1 MIKVNELLTQIKE
14 IKTNDSYTKLINEY
28 KDMVNNGSI
37 SYKPLKDYYNFI
49 IYYLEKSR
57 YQALKSN
64 NFNESNL
71 NIKLLIEDLMTL
83 NNIVK
88 SDIFD
93 TKEVIR
99 STGFKLTNG
108 STFDRVIKY
117 IKDKLDELI
126 IELHSDNYKYQNIYF
141 YLPELNNLLHNTI
154 HIERVLDKNKDNV
167 DIININKYNLF
178 EMMPCNNI
186 IDKDEFYIMVNHLYD
201 LGSLEKA

>member
-154 HIERVLDKNKDNV
+154 HIERVLDKNKNNV

-186 IDKDEFYIMVNHLYD
+186 IDKDEFYIMVNHLYY

>member
-1 MIKVNELLTQIKE
+1 MIKVNELLTNVKE
-14 IKTNDSYTKLINEY
+14 IKTDDSYTKLINEY
-28 KDMVNNGSI
+28 RDIINKEYI

-57 YQALKSN
+57 YQALESN

-71 NIKLLIEDLMTL
+71 NIKLLKEDLMML

-88 SDIFD
+88 SNVFD

-126 IELHSDNYKYQNIYF
+126 IELNSDNCKYQNIYF

-167 DIININKYNLF
+167 DIININKYDLF
-178 EMMPCNNI
+178 EMIPNNKN

-201 LGSLEKA
+201 LGVLEKA